1 MRRGKCRSDK
11 RKMIEEKLKAPPSQP
26 EDGAPKILYGITF
39 GPPVDN
45 HRRSQK
51 LRPPTPRTG
60 HPS

>member
-26 EDGAPKILYGITF
+26 EDGAPKIVYGITF

-45 HRRSQK
+45 HRRSQEP
-51 LRPPTPRTG
+51 RPPTPRTG